1 MGCNQNNQ
9 RKNYHFVVQLVE
21 FYIYDLKIFFLKLI
35 IENNLKYKK
44 IIIFL
49 IFGNLYRNLEK
60 KYSILLK
67 QGSSI
72 LNIIY

>member
-1 MGCNQNNQ
+1 
-9 RKNYHFVVQLVE
+9 
-21 FYIYDLKIFFLKLI
+21 KLI

-67 QGSSI
+67 EGSSI